1 MPVNH
6 HLLRGSPVKLH
17 EAPSPNARRVQV
29 FLREKGIPA
38 PPSVTVDIRGG
49 ENLTEAY
56 LALNPFGRVPVL
68 ELDDG
73 TCLAESVAICRYFE
87 GLHPEPCLFGS
98 EALEQATIEMW
109 NRRAELNFMMP
120 AAQAFRNLTG
130 FFKDRETVS
139 AEWGAIAL
147 ETAGDGLARFDKAL
161 AWNAGTLNT
170 EERPEPEG
178 PDDRRARTRAL
189 RASDRAPPRRPLQGM
204 V

>member
-1 MPVNH
+1 M
-6 HLLRGSPVKLH
+6 KLH

-161 AWNAGTLNT
+161 ADRQYLAGDAFSIADISFGVALGFAQQIKLELPFELPNIVRYLEQINA
-170 EERPEPEG
+170 RPSFSADG
-178 PDDRRARTRAL
+178 
-189 RASDRAPPRRPLQGM
+189 
-204 V
+204 